1 MNFGEKVKEL
11 REAKGLSQVEL
22 GRLIGVSYRTVQSYE
37 DGKSYQKQREVYDLL
52 AKELDVDVNYLRTEN
67 EVFMEEVGSRYG
79 RRGVLQAKDILEQ
92 TAQLFAGGSLS
103 DEDELAFITEMQ
115 RLYLDSKERAKKYTP
130 KKYLQVKQPDEE

>member
-1 MNFGEKVKEL
+1 MNKAIGMSVAADGSLQGKTRQEVKNGFLFFFYQRTE
-11 REAKGLSQVEL
+11 G
-22 GRLIGVSYRTVQSYE
+22 LIGRIRTIALPAEAEHVILRMEY
-37 DGKSYQKQREVYDLL
+37 GIKHHVLMI
-52 AKELDVDVNYLRTEN
+52 AKKHRDIFAAHDVFQN
-67 EVFMEEVGSRYG
+67 
-79 RRGVLQAKDILEQ
+79 ILEQ

>member
-1 MNFGEKVKEL
+1 MKFGEKVRLLRNEKKLSQTEL
-11 REAKGLSQVEL
+11 GKMCGLSLRTIRNYDVD
-22 GRLIGVSYRTVQSYE
+22 GRYP
-37 DGKSYQKQREVYDLL
+37 KQREVYDRL

>member
-1 MNFGEKVKEL
+1 M
-11 REAKGLSQVEL
+11 
-22 GRLIGVSYRTVQSYE
+22 
-37 DGKSYQKQREVYDLL
+37 YDRL

>member
-11 REAKGLSQVEL
+11 REAKGFSQPEL
-22 GRLIGVSYRTVQSYE
+22 GRRVGVSTLTIASYE
-37 DGKSYQKQREVYDLL
+37 AGKSYPKQREVYDRL

>member
-1 MNFGEKVKEL
+1 MNFGEKVREL

-37 DGKSYQKQREVYDLL
+37 AGKSYPKQREVYDRL

-103 DEDELAFITEMQ
+103 DEDELQ